1 MHPSFGLFPK
11 KAKYYTYNFQGILD
25 KTLQTFVTINSLTA
39 FYLILCSFRHLAYSP
54 DMVDNIVAPLIQ
66 GLLLITFTSASY
78 LIKNVA
84 GQHLVAA
91 CVSLLPWIVVLTNAL
106 LSVLMPF

>member
-25 KTLQTFVTINSLTA
+25 KTISLFVTINSLTA

-54 DMVDNIVAPLIQ
+54 DMVDNIIAPLIQ
-66 GLLLITFTSASY
+66 GLYCLPLHQPVTLL
-78 LIKNVA
+78 KMWP
-84 GQHLVAA
+84 
-91 CVSLLPWIVVLTNAL
+91 VSIWWRPV
-106 LSVLMPF
+106 